1 MKELLEDIIRSVTSE
16 VRAGNFS
23 VDYRNRAFVRVIMQ
37 DGLQVD
43 FHKFGD
49 VCLTYRGDGTL
60 EAYLLAKK
68 KAIMDEMNSKSE
80 EVALLRE
87 ELKAVEAE
95 LNMQSVQTKMEL

>member
-1 MKELLEDIIRSVTSE
+1 MKELLEDIIRSVTSD
-16 VRAGNFS
+16 VRNGKFK
-23 VDYRNRAFVRVIMQ
+23 VDYRNKAFVRVFME

-68 KAIMDEMNSKSE
+68 KAIMDEMNTKSE
-80 EVALLRE
+80 EIANLQKELKDADE
-87 ELKAVEAE
+87 ELQS
-95 LNMQSVQTKMEL
+95 LNK